1 VFKVIGE
8 VIRKLRE
15 KKGLGVNELA
25 CMIGISG
32 PYLSQIE
39 SGKRKNPSYEVL
51 AKIANALDV
60 HIGDLIQEDADKFI
74 IDNIAKE
81 AKKAGID
88 LNDADVL
95 DKLGSEIQ
103 NKISTTLI
111 EHLAKTIR
119 HEKPKPDNNIDISS
133 MHKLEKVRM
142 VPMVGKVAAGVPVM
156 AEEHIEG
163 YMPIDMCFL
172 DPNKDYYLL
181 KVKGDSMNLEFPD
194 GTWVL
199 VEKTDC
205 IENGQLG
212 VVLVDA
218 EEATIKKVV
227 FNRNMVTL
235 IPMSTNPVYQPI
247 MYDLE
252 KDDVRIQGRVV
263 MALKTY

>member
-1 VFKVIGE
+1 MVGE
-8 VIRKLRE
+8 KIKKLRE
-15 KKGLGVNELA
+15 TKDLSINELA
-25 CMIGISG
+25 RIAEI
-32 PYLSQIE
+32 
-39 SGKRKNPSYEVL
+39 NPSYLSAIERGKKRNPSYKIL
-51 AKIANALDV
+51 KKIARALGV
-60 HIGDLIQEDADKFI
+60 HVGALIQEDVDHFVLKETSESYKSNQAAKHMISMKLIDYITKKF
-74 IDNIAKE
+74 
-81 AKKAGID
+81 
-88 LNDADVL
+88 
-95 DKLGSEIQ
+95 
-103 NKISTTLI
+103 
-111 EHLAKTIR
+111 
-119 HEKPKPDNNIDISS
+119 KPENNIDIDSVRE
-133 MHKLEKVRM
+133 LDFDNVRM
-142 VPMVGKVAAGVPVM
+142 VPMIGRIAAGIPVL